1 MNKSDFFASMHTLVG
16 CSPEISQKWIDFAA
30 ECVSNAERF
39 AAQDSQNLRY
49 GLAADETWKVNL
61 ERWLDSIYAEICAVY
76 SQYGIE
82 ITRKLVAFSQS
93 ACYLGPGWM
102 RPAALHL
109 SQGESIVTIY
119 DSLVLGDIPPA
130 HPGFLVPLHPLTER
144 DCAPDVGIRQKGL
157 PCGYPKERI
166 EPGYLLQDGTA
177 LLERERD
184 ATGCYIGGAG
194 MDGIYLK
201 TGQLYRPVY
210 SDVGQLLA
218 FRPVR
223 PAPENYLATAEMD
236 AEQNYNQIDG
246 IINNEPPKPSLLDQ
260 LKQCQEAAGQQPNRP
275 SHERPHDLER

>member
-1 MNKSDFFASMHTLVG
+1 MKKSDFFASMHALTG
-16 CSPEISQKWIDFAA
+16 CTPEVTQVWIDFAA
-30 ECVSNAERF
+30 ECIDAEQYAGFVSQGSKE
-39 AAQDSQNLRY
+39 
-49 GLAADETWKVNL
+49 ADMA
-61 ERWLDSIYAEICAVY
+61 RWLDCFYAGFCQVRERFGPEMVRQVADLSLAPCCLYPYEMMQAAECLHHGGDAGLIMEKVNAGEID
-76 SQYGIE
+76 
-82 ITRKLVAFSQS
+82 
-93 ACYLGPGWM
+93 
-102 RPAALHL
+102 
-109 SQGESIVTIY
+109 GE
-119 DSLVLGDIPPA
+119 PP
-130 HPGFLVPLHPLTER
+130 FFYVSLHPLTER
-144 DCAPDVGIRQKGL
+144 DCGPDVGIRQKSV
-157 PCGYPKERI
+157 PYGYPKGRI

-184 ATGCYIGGAG
+184 ASGCYIGGVG

-223 PAPENYLATAEMD
+223 PAPENYLATAEMG

-260 LKQCQEAAGQQPNRP
+260 LKQCQDAAGQQPASP